1 MQLTL
6 IRHGV
11 TAWNAEGRWQGHAD
25 TPLGELGEA
34 QARAL
39 RVRLRAEDYDAI
51 YSSDLLRARRTAELA
66 LPGAAIVTDLR
77 LREVHFGAFDARTEA
92 ENMTHPDWAAWQ
104 ADPWT
109 FAFPD
114 GESFSQVAERALAW
128 AAAQPE
134 GARVLAFAHSVFI
147 RALVCAALQVPVTA
161 REGWVFP
168 FPLSIGY
175 ASITRLARHRGH
187 WALQCF
193 SDAAHL
199 EAWATGAAVGHA
211 AEIG

>member
-39 RVRLRAEDYDAI
+39 RMRLNAADYDAI

-66 LPGAAIVTDLR
+66 LPGAQITTDPA
-77 LREVHFGAFDARTEA
+77 LREVHFGDFDARTEA
-92 ENMTHPDWAAWQ
+92 ENRTHPDWAAWQ
-104 ADPWT
+104 AEPWT
-109 FAFPD
+109 FAFPG
-114 GESFSQVAERALAW
+114 GESFSKVAERALAW
-128 AAAQPE
+128 ANSQPE
-134 GARVLAFAHSVFI
+134 GANVLAFVHSVFI

-168 FPLSIGY
+168 FPLSIAH
-175 ASITRLARHRGH
+175 ASITRLARHHGH
-187 WALQCF
+187 WALQTF
-193 SDAAHL
+193 SDTAHL
-199 EAWATGAAVGHA
+199 EGWANGAAVGHA